1 MSEKK
6 IKQTKEKNKKEI
18 NKKSKY
24 NSRSEVDKMLAAV
37 KFTKPQRSAHYP
49 VVGRPTN
56 YKPEYCQILID
67 LMAQGKTVAGVSSA
81 LNTHREVLWSWMQK
95 HPEFNNAYKEGMEKA
110 EEFWA
115 EMGMQNIFSG
125 NGFNDR
131 IWKFW
136 MACRH
141 QWRDRDATVIVA
153 TDGNNN
159 NDKILDLVKE
169 IRKADRQ

>member
-6 IKQTKEKNKKEI
+6 IKETKEKNKKEI
-18 NKKSKY
+18 TKKPRY
-24 NSRSEVDKMLAAV
+24 NSRSEVDKMLAAI
-37 KFTKPQRSAHYP
+37 KFTKPPRTATYTT
-49 VVGRPTN
+49 GRPTN
-56 YKPEYCQILID
+56 YRPEYCEILIE
-67 LMAQGKTVAGVSSA
+67 LMSQGKTVAGVCSA
-81 LNTHREVLWSWMQK
+81 LNTHREVLWSWLK
-95 HPEFNNAYKEGMEKA
+95 DHPAFYNAYKEGMEKA
-110 EEFWA
+110 EEYWA
-115 EMGMQNIFSG
+115 EMGAQNIFSG

-159 NDKILDLVKE
+159 NDKILELVKE
-169 IRKADRQ
+169 IRKVDRH